1 MWEAGMREIVIIS
14 GKGGT
19 GKTSLCAAF
28 AALARNAV
36 LCDLDVDVPDL
47 HIVLNPKD
55 GEGHVFMGGN
65 KAQVREEDCI
75 GCGQCADLCRFD
87 AITMDEDRAH
97 INELNCEGC
106 GVCVTLCPQKALDF
120 PAARC
125 GDWYVGET
133 RFGPFLHAV
142 LVPGQ
147 ENSGK
152 LVTLLKREA
161 RELARSSG
169 RELILCDGSPGI
181 GCPVI
186 SSLSGATLAVAVVE
200 PSLSGSH
207 DFDRVAR
214 VCAHFRVPIG
224 VIVNKADIN
233 PEETDQ
239 IIAYCEREG
248 HTILGTV
255 PFSADITRATIEGRA
270 ITETDSELA
279 ARLAQIWEKV
289 DALAESKARERLQ
302 LRSFSQASLA

>member
-1 MWEAGMREIVIIS
+1 MREIVIIS

-47 HIVLNPKD
+47 HIVLNPRD
-55 GEGHVFMGGN
+55 GESHLFMGGN
-65 KAQVREEDCI
+65 KAVVREADCV
-75 GCGQCADLCRFD
+75 GCGQCSSLCRFD
-87 AITMDEDRAH
+87 AVTMRDGKAC
-97 INELNCEGC
+97 ISELDCEGC
-106 GVCVTLCPQKALDF
+106 GVCVALCPARALDF
-120 PAARC
+120 PEARC
-125 GDWYVGET
+125 GDWYIGDT

-161 RELARSSG
+161 RELAKKTG
-169 RELILCDGSPGI
+169 RETILCDGSPGI

-200 PSLSGSH
+200 PSLSGRH

-214 VCAHFRVPIG
+214 VCSHFRVPIG
-224 VIVNKADIN
+224 VIVNKASIN
-233 PEETDQ
+233 PGETER
-239 IIAYCEREG
+239 IRAYCEREG
-248 HTILGTV
+248 HTLLGTV
-255 PFSADITRATIEGRA
+255 PFTTDITAATIEGKA
-270 ITETDSELA
+270 VTETSSGISATLA
-279 ARLAQIWEKV
+279 TIWDKI
-289 DALAESKARERLQ
+289 DALADSKARERLQ
-302 LRSFSQASLA
+302 LRGFGTDL

>member
-1 MWEAGMREIVIIS
+1 M
-14 GKGGT
+14 
-19 GKTSLCAAF
+19 
-28 AALARNAV
+28 
-36 LCDLDVDVPDL
+36 
-47 HIVLNPKD
+47 
-55 GEGHVFMGGN
+55 
-65 KAQVREEDCI
+65 
-75 GCGQCADLCRFD
+75 
-87 AITMDEDRAH
+87 
-97 INELNCEGC
+97 
-106 GVCVTLCPQKALDF
+106 
-120 PAARC
+120 
-125 GDWYVGET
+125 
-133 RFGPFLHAV
+133 
-142 LVPGQ
+142 
-147 ENSGK
+147 
-152 LVTLLKREA
+152 TLLKREA